1 MKYAKIE
8 IINIKNKR
16 KTSHLSASPSI
27 FLRFTFLFFIFILI
41 FDLFPSRHQ
50 LSQPSSLKFFFVAS
64 CIPLYQA
71 PAGSH
76 TEGIL
81 LLSSTSVLSSPL
93 SLCLKTQ
100 KSSISLTYII
110 YIFSLFHPFTA
121 LHNCLMGWDTF
132 FVLPL
137 CGPFST
143 LKLSHRNWRKGWSG
157 WMVLNFFL
165 IGVLWSMVCQVTW

>member
-1 MKYAKIE
+1 MIPAYHS
-8 IINIKNKR
+8 
-16 KTSHLSASPSI
+16 T
-27 FLRFTFLFFIFILI
+27 
-41 FDLFPSRHQ
+41 RHQ
-50 LSQPSSLKFFFVAS
+50 
-64 CIPLYQA
+64 
-71 PAGSH
+71 PAV
-76 TEGIL
+76 TEGVL

-100 KSSISLTYII
+100 ESSISLTYII

-137 CGPFST
+137 DGPFST

-157 WMVLNFFL
+157 WMFLNFFL
-165 IGVLWSMVCQVTW
+165 IGVLRSVVCHVTWQTTDHNFFFWLKTTVIHLFGPMVSQLLFIYLFIFIYSLTLYLSL

>member
-1 MKYAKIE
+1 MIPAYHS
-8 IINIKNKR
+8 
-16 KTSHLSASPSI
+16 T
-27 FLRFTFLFFIFILI
+27 
-41 FDLFPSRHQ
+41 RHQ
-50 LSQPSSLKFFFVAS
+50 
-64 CIPLYQA
+64 
-71 PAGSH
+71 PAV

-100 KSSISLTYII
+100 ESSISLTYII
-110 YIFSLFHPFTA
+110 YISSLFHPFTA

-143 LKLSHRNWRKGWSG
+143 LKLSHRNWRKGWSS
-157 WMVLNFFL
+157 WMFLNFFL
-165 IGVLWSMVCQVTW
+165 IGVLWSVVCHVMWQTTAHIFFLVKDHSYSLIWSDGFSTFIYLFIYFYL